1 MAKTKISITIN
12 EKTLQD
18 IDSIIDNVY
27 IRNRSQ
33 DIEHLAKNALG
44 ENKTAVILL
53 GGNEGNIK
61 ISKNEFSPTA
71 RIKNSTVIGMAIKKL
86 RENNFKTLF
95 IVARHNLLTKMFE
108 MLKDGAE
115 YGVKINYVEEK
126 SANGTADSLRLLKG
140 KIKNNFIVVYGDIIF
155 SKINIEE
162 KSSNGTADS
171 LELLKGKINTNFI
184 VVYGDII
191 FSKIN
196 IDELWN
202 DHIKQN
208 SVATIMLTTSPKP
221 SEKGTVRVEGN
232 KVLTF
237 TQKQKKSDIYLV
249 FSPIFVAE
257 PQIFEYS
264 GSSLESNVFPKLAE
278 KGLLNGHLSSE
289 KELHIHTKKDLD
301 RI

>member
-1 MAKTKISITIN
+1 MTKTKISITIN

-33 DIEHLAKNALG
+33 AIEHLAKNALG

-53 GGNEGNIK
+53 GGNENNIR
-61 ISKNEFSPTA
+61 ISKDEYRPTA
-71 RIKNSTVIGMAIKKL
+71 KINNSSVIGMALKKL
-86 RENNFKTLF
+86 RENNFKTIF
-95 IVARHNLLTKMFE
+95 IIARHSLLTKLFE
-108 MLKDGAE
+108 MLKDGTD
-115 YGVKINYVEEK
+115 YGVKISYIEEK
-126 SANGTADSLRLLKG
+126 NANGTADSLKYLKG
-140 KIKNNFIVVYGDIIF
+140 KISTNFLVAYGDVIF
-155 SKINIEE
+155 N
-162 KSSNGTADS
+162 
-171 LELLKGKINTNFI
+171 
-184 VVYGDII
+184 
-191 FSKIN
+191 KIN

-208 SVATIMLTTSPKP
+208 SIATIMLTTSSKP

-237 TQKQKKSDIYLV
+237 EQKPKKSDIYLV
-249 FSPIFVAE
+249 FSPIFVTE

-264 GSSLESNVFPKLAE
+264 GSSLESDVFPELAE

-289 KELHIHTKKDLD
+289 KEVHIHSRKDIENL
-301 RI
+301 

>member
-1 MAKTKISITIN
+1 MTKTKISITIN
-12 EKTLQD
+12 EKILQD

-27 IRNRSQ
+27 IRNRSHA
-33 DIEHLAKNALG
+33 IEHLAKNALG

-53 GGNEGNIK
+53 GGNEENIK
-61 ISKNEFSPTA
+61 ISKDEFRPTA

-162 KSSNGTADS
+162 
-171 LELLKGKINTNFI
+171 
-184 VVYGDII
+184 
-191 FSKIN
+191 
-196 IDELWN
+196 LWN

-208 SVATIMLTTSPKP
+208 AVATIMLTTSSKP

>member
-1 MAKTKISITIN
+1 MSKLKISITIN

-18 IDSIIDNVY
+18 IDSIIDNIY

-33 DIEHLAKNALG
+33 AIEHLVKNALG
-44 ENKTAVILL
+44 DNKTAVILL
-53 GGNEGNIK
+53 GGDERYLK
-61 ISKNEFSPTA
+61 ISKNDYRPTA
-71 RIKNSTVIGMAIKKL
+71 KIKKSTVIGLALKKL
-86 RENNFKTLF
+86 RENNFKTIF
-95 IVARHNLLTKMFE
+95 IVARHGLLTRLFE
-108 MLKDGAE
+108 ILKDGID
-115 YGVKINYVEEK
+115 YSVKINY
-126 SANGTADSLRLLKG
+126 
-140 KIKNNFIVVYGDIIF
+140 
-155 SKINIEE
+155 IEE

-171 LELLKGKINTNFI
+171 LRVLKGKVSTNFL

-191 FSKIN
+191 FNKIN

-208 SVATIMLTTSPKP
+208 ASATIMLTTSSKP

-237 TQKQKKSDIYLV
+237 TQKPKKSDIYLV
-249 FSPIFVAE
+249 FSPIFVTE

-264 GSSLESNVFPKLAE
+264 GSSLEFDVFPELAE

-289 KELHIHTKKDLD
+289 KEVHIHSKKDIESLS
-301 RI
+301 

>member
-1 MAKTKISITIN
+1 MSKTKISITIN
-12 EKTLQD
+12 ENTLRD
-18 IDSIIDNVY
+18 IDSIIDNIY

-33 DIEHLAKNALG
+33 AIEHLAKNALG

-53 GGNEGNIK
+53 GGDENNLR
-61 ISKNEFSPTA
+61 ISKDGYRPTA
-71 RIKNSTVIGMAIKKL
+71 KIKNSTVIELAIKKL
-86 RENNFKTLF
+86 RENNFKTIF
-95 IVARHNLLTKMFE
+95 IVARNVLLTRLFE
-108 MLKDGAE
+108 ILKDGTD
-115 YGVKINYVEEK
+115 YSVKISY
-126 SANGTADSLRLLKG
+126 
-140 KIKNNFIVVYGDIIF
+140 
-155 SKINIEE
+155 IEE

-171 LELLKGKINTNFI
+171 LKLLKGKINTNFL

-208 SVATIMLTTSPKP
+208 AIATIMLTTSSKP

-237 TQKQKKSDIYLV
+237 TQKPKKSDIYLV
-249 FSPIFVAE
+249 FSPIFVADL
-257 PQIFEYS
+257 QILEFS
-264 GSSLESNVFPKLAE
+264 GSSLESDIFPGLAE

-289 KELHIHTKKDLD
+289 KEIHVHSKRDL
-301 RI
+301 